1 MDDREV
7 RGVFGALFVA
17 AGIAVVVFAG
27 VVAFSPERTASRAP
41 TPVPLT
47 AEVESLGQADA
58 TPDPDKDGE
67 GDGEK
72 GGSEKS
78 TNRNER
84 ARSMF
89 KWDR

>member
-1 MDDREV
+1 M
-7 RGVFGALFVA
+7 RGVFDALFVA
-17 AGIAVVVFAG
+17 AGIAVLVFAG
-27 VVAFSPERTASRAP
+27 VVAFSPERNATRAP

-58 TPDPDKDGE
+58 TPDPGRVEDEDR
-67 GDGEK
+67 EK
-72 GGSEKS
+72 GGSERT

-84 ARSMF
+84 ARGMF